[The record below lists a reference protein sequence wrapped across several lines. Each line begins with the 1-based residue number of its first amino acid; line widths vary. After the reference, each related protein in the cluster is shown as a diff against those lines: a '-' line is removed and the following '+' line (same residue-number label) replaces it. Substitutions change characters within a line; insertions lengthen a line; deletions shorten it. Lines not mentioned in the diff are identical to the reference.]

1 MARPHMPFLEALER
15 AQGQL
20 PVVEK
25 LELKPKPKPKEGLF
39 VWEARGGGQEV
50 WLDALTGEVRLRR

>member
-1 MARPHMPFLEALER
+1 M
-15 AQGQL
+15 
-20 PVVEK
+20 VEK